1 MGAEL
6 ALDRRVVAGSLL
18 QVLSD
23 SRAVT
28 ATDAAGPVRVSIVV
42 PAYKAET
49 TVESTI
55 AGLASQ
61 TFRAFEVIVVD
72 DASPDGTGE
81 RACHALRQSGL
92 RHVVVRLVKNAGP
105 SGARNAGVAL
115 ATGEYVAFQD
125 ADDTWMPEKLAR
137 QVELMDRH
145 PEVTLCGCQAD
156 LVAANGAVIG
166 PLFRRLPT
174 FQAMGWRR
182 LLSNAFIQTSCA
194 LVRRADLGMQP
205 FDPTLRIAEDR
216 DLWIRLASNG
226 VTALLQEV
234 LVRKAELPTSFM
246 STNTMLIALD
256 TKRMVD
262 YHVSAMREY
271 MTWRERRLIYGSL
284 HSSIGKGLTPH
295 PGHYLRGSWHMLMA
309 VGMCYNVVDSLR
321 FLILS
326 NPAVR
331 RLRRRLGLR
340 RATTG

>member
-1 MGAEL
+1 M
-6 ALDRRVVAGSLL
+6 VAGFSLC
-18 QVLSD
+18 VLSD
-23 SRAVT
+23 SRDNA
-28 ATDAAGPVRVSIVV
+28 ATDDAQPVRVSIII

-49 TVESTI
+49 TIEDTI
-55 AGLASQ
+55 AALASQ
-61 TFRAFEVIVVD
+61 TFHAFEVIVVD

-81 RACHALRQSGL
+81 RACRALRQSGL
-92 RHVVVRLVKNAGP
+92 RHVVVRLVDNAGP
-105 SGARNAGVAL
+105 SGARNAGVSL
-115 ATGEYVAFQD
+115 ASGEYVAFQD

-137 QVELMDRH
+137 QVELMDGH

-166 PLFRRLPT
+166 PLFSRLPV
-174 FQAMGWRR
+174 FQPMGWRR

-194 LVRRADLGMQP
+194 LVRRADLGTQP

-226 VTALLQEV
+226 VTALLQDV

-246 STNTMLIALD
+246 STHTMLIALD

-262 YHVSAMREY
+262 YHVSAMRDY
-271 MTWRERRLIYGSL
+271 MNWRERRLIYGSL
-284 HSSIGKGLTPH
+284 HSSIGKGLGSH
-295 PGHYLRGSWHMLMA
+295 SGHYLRGVRHLLLAIAM
-309 VGMCYNVVDSLR
+309 GYNVTDNVR

-331 RLRRRLGLR
+331 ALRHRLGLR
-340 RATTG
+340 RASAG

>member
-1 MGAEL
+1 M
-6 ALDRRVVAGSLL
+6 VAGFPLC
-18 QVLSD
+18 VLSD
-23 SRAVT
+23 SRNGA
-28 ATDAAGPVRVSIVV
+28 ATDDAQQVRVSIII

-49 TVESTI
+49 TIEDTI
-55 AGLASQ
+55 AALASQ
-61 TFRAFEVIVVD
+61 TFHAFEVIVVD
-72 DASPDGTGE
+72 DASPDSTGE
-81 RACHALRQSGL
+81 RACRALRRSGL
-92 RHVVVRLVKNAGP
+92 RHVVVRLVNNAGP
-105 SGARNAGVAL
+105 SSARNAGVSL
-115 ATGEYVAFQD
+115 ASGEYVAFQD

-137 QVELMDRH
+137 QVELMDGH

-166 PLFRRLPT
+166 PLFLRLPA
-174 FQAMGWRR
+174 FQTMGWRR

-194 LVRRADLGMQP
+194 LVRRADLGTQP

-226 VTALLQEV
+226 VTALLQDV

-262 YHVSAMREY
+262 YHVSAMRDY
-271 MTWRERRLIYGSL
+271 MNWRERRLIYGSL
-284 HSSIGKGLTPH
+284 HSSIGKGLSPH
-295 PGHYLRGSWHMLMA
+295 SGHYLRGVRHLLMA
-309 VGMCYNVVDSLR
+309 IGMGYNMTDNVR

-331 RLRRRLGLR
+331 TLRHRLGLL
-340 RATTG
+340 RANAG